1 MQGPLSRGFDAS
13 SWYIADI
20 EHRMEG
26 MQMADQGRGLLAVWT
41 DIAAPIED
49 DFNRWYDEEHL
60 AERLGV
66 PGFLN
71 ARRYRALQGT
81 PKYFALYDTVDAQV
95 LQSEPYLRVSNNST
109 PWTQRVRPHFQN
121 FVRNEYELLLTLG
134 TIPEKASPYVLTVRL
149 GIGAEHEAEFNDWY
163 NTDHLPALTSVP
175 GVHGARRFRATAGL
189 PTYLAVYELAS
200 ADVPQSDAWRKA
212 ADSPWTLRIRRI
224 YRDLAANR
232 GQLIKAV
239 P

>member
-1 MQGPLSRGFDAS
+1 
-13 SWYIADI
+13 
-20 EHRMEG
+20 MEATK
-26 MQMADQGRGLLAVWT
+26 MADHGRGLLAVWT
-41 DIAAPIED
+41 DIPAHIED

-95 LQSEPYLRVSNNST
+95 LQSEPYLRVLNNST

-121 FVRNEYELLLTLG
+121 FVRNEYELLCTLG

-149 GIGAEHEAEFNDWY
+149 GIDAEHEAEFNDWY

-175 GVHGARRFRATAGL
+175 GVYGARRFRATAGS

-212 ADSPWTLRIRRI
+212 ADSPWTLRMRRL
-224 YRDLAANR
+224 YRDLASTR
-232 GQLIKAV
+232 GQLIKAL